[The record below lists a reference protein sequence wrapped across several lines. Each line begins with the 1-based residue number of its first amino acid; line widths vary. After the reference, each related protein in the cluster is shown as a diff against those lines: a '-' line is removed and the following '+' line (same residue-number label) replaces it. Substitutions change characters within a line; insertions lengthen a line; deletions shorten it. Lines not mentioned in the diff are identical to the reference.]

1 MRAQDAKLFS
11 DGLIEIMASRPD
23 VLDSVTGY
31 FKNRDQ
37 TRREAIKDIGN
48 FSNDT
53 YRGVIELMRK
63 NADVKGFVLE
73 IVKLVDRFDFL
84 EETTL
89 FMIDESL
96 KQGHTKEIIEIL
108 DEYFENTVFFKITQI
123 DNENNNENNGH

>member
-1 MRAQDAKLFS
+1 MRREDSKLYV
-11 DGLIEIMASRPD
+11 GALAEIMASRPD
-23 VLDSVTGY
+23 ISDSVNEY
-31 FKNRDQ
+31 FKNCDE